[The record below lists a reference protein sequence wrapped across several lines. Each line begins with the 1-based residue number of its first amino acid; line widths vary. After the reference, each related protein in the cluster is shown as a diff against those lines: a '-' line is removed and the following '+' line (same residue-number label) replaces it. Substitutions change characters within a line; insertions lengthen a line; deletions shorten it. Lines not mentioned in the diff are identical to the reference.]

1 MRSNLHFTP
10 KARHAIGRCPEI
22 AGQLGHTYI
31 GSEHLLL
38 ALAEE
43 TDSVASHLLEKKGAH
58 GEKLRQAIADFAGL
72 GTPTV
77 VSASDMTPRLRHILD
92 KAGEEAADTQ
102 RAVGSEHLLAS
113 ILKEKNAVA
122 CRLLHTV
129 GIEAEEILREI
140 FPLLSHAK
148 EDAGY
153 TSPLKDTVHLKKFGR
168 DLTELAK
175 KGKVDPLVGREAELD
190 RVIRILSRRTKNN
203 PCLIGE
209 PGVGKTAIA
218 EGLALKIA
226 EKKTPKEFWGHG
238 VILLDL
244 CAMIAGAKYRGEF
257 EDRLKG
263 VLEEVGRNER
273 ILLFVDE
280 LHMLVGAG
288 AAEGAVDAANIL
300 KPALARGALRLIG
313 ATTPKEYRLY
323 IEKDAA
329 LSRRFGEV
337 FVNEPTAEETVSI
350 LRGLREKYEAHH
362 SLSLS
367 DEAIDEAVR
376 LSGRYL
382 PDRFFPDKA
391 IDLLDEAAAT
401 KRLRKSETDT
411 ALPFLESRLSR
422 LNEEKLEA
430 VVNEN
435 FAKAAALR
443 EEEQLLRRQID
454 DLQKGN
460 EPRLTVEAQDVARI
474 LADQIKLPEER
485 LTASAEQ
492 RIAFLEQELDKRIIG
507 QAEAKEAVCQAVRRA
522 RLGLRATTRPIG
534 CFLFVG
540 PSGVGKTALCYA
552 LAECLYD
559 DSQAVVRLDMSE
571 YMEKHAV
578 SRLIGAPPGYVGHE
592 EGGQLTE
599 SVRRRP
605 YSVVIFD
612 EIEKAH
618 PDVSNLLLQVMENG
632 CLTDSTGRRV
642 DFSETILVLT
652 SNIGMGE
659 GFRGGIGFLSEG
671 EKGEERKSRALHE
684 FFRPEF
690 IGRLDDVIRFH
701 PLSFAERKEITEKML
716 FELAERAKAA
726 GLSLFFEEAVADFLT
741 ERGAEEGTDARS
753 LRRAIASYVEG
764 ALSSALL
771 KKSLSG
777 KRPITVCRVGGALS
791 FLEKGAE

>member
-58 GEKLRQAIADFAGL
+58 GEKLRQAIADFAGI
-72 GTPTV
+72 GTPTA

-92 KAGEEAADTQ
+92 RAGEEADSLQ
-102 RAVGSEHLLAS
+102 VVGSEHLLAS
-113 ILKEKNAVA
+113 ILKEKSAVA

-129 GIEAEEILREI
+129 GVEAEEILKEI

-148 EDAGY
+148 EDVGY
-153 TSPLKDTVHLKKFGR
+153 SSPLKDTVHLKKFGR

-218 EGLALKIA
+218 EGLALRIA
-226 EKKTPKEFWGHG
+226 EKKTPCELWGHG

-244 CAMIAGAKYRGEF
+244 CSMIAGAKYRGEF

-263 VLEEVGRNER
+263 VLEEVGRTDR

-300 KPALARGALRLIG
+300 KPALARGTLRLIG

-329 LSRRFGEV
+329 LSRRFGV
-337 FVNEPTAEETVSI
+337 VYVNEPTAEETVSI
-350 LRGLREKYEAHH
+350 LQGLREKYEAHH
-362 SLSLS
+362 SLILS
-367 DEAIDEAVR
+367 DEAIEEAVR

-382 PDRFFPDKA
+382 PERFFPDKA

-411 ALPFLESRLSR
+411 TLPLLESRLSR
-422 LNEEKLEA
+422 LSEEKLEA

-435 FAKAAALR
+435 FAKAAAIR
-443 EEEQLLRRQID
+443 EEERQLHRKIE
-454 DLQKGN
+454 DLKCN
-460 EPRLTVEAQDVARI
+460 VSPHLTVEAQDVARI
-474 LADQIKLPEER
+474 LADQIKLPAER
-485 LTASAEQ
+485 LTANAEQ

-507 QAEAKEAVCQAVRRA
+507 QAEAKEAVCQAVKRD
-522 RLGLRATTRPIG
+522 GG
-534 CFLFVG
+534 
-540 PSGVGKTALCYA
+540 
-552 LAECLYD
+552 
-559 DSQAVVRLDMSE
+559 Q
-571 YMEKHAV
+571 
-578 SRLIGAPPGYVGHE
+578 GAPCFK
-592 EGGQLTE
+592 
-599 SVRRRP
+599 RR
-605 YSVVIFD
+605 Y
-612 EIEKAH
+612 AY
-618 PDVSNLLLQVMENG
+618 
-632 CLTDSTGRRV
+632 
-642 DFSETILVLT
+642 
-652 SNIGMGE
+652 
-659 GFRGGIGFLSEG
+659 GI
-671 EKGEERKSRALHE
+671 
-684 FFRPEF
+684 
-690 IGRLDDVIRFH
+690 
-701 PLSFAERKEITEKML
+701 
-716 FELAERAKAA
+716 
-726 GLSLFFEEAVADFLT
+726 
-741 ERGAEEGTDARS
+741 
-753 LRRAIASYVEG
+753 
-764 ALSSALL
+764 SA
-771 KKSLSG
+771 
-777 KRPITVCRVGGALS
+777 
-791 FLEKGAE
+791 

>member
-1 MRSNLHFTP
+1 M
-10 KARHAIGRCPEI
+10 
-22 AGQLGHTYI
+22 
-31 GSEHLLL
+31 
-38 ALAEE
+38 
-43 TDSVASHLLEKKGAH
+43 
-58 GEKLRQAIADFAGL
+58 
-72 GTPTV
+72 
-77 VSASDMTPRLRHILD
+77 
-92 KAGEEAADTQ
+92 
-102 RAVGSEHLLAS
+102 
-113 ILKEKNAVA
+113 
-122 CRLLHTV
+122 
-129 GIEAEEILREI
+129 
-140 FPLLSHAK
+140 
-148 EDAGY
+148 
-153 TSPLKDTVHLKKFGR
+153 
-168 DLTELAK
+168 
-175 KGKVDPLVGREAELD
+175 
-190 RVIRILSRRTKNN
+190 
-203 PCLIGE
+203 
-209 PGVGKTAIA
+209 
-218 EGLALKIA
+218 
-226 EKKTPKEFWGHG
+226 
-238 VILLDL
+238 
-244 CAMIAGAKYRGEF
+244 
-257 EDRLKG
+257 
-263 VLEEVGRNER
+263 
-273 ILLFVDE
+273 
-280 LHMLVGAG
+280 
-288 AAEGAVDAANIL
+288 
-300 KPALARGALRLIG
+300 
-313 ATTPKEYRLY
+313 
-323 IEKDAA
+323 
-329 LSRRFGEV
+329 
-337 FVNEPTAEETVSI
+337 
-350 LRGLREKYEAHH
+350 
-362 SLSLS
+362 
-367 DEAIDEAVR
+367 
-376 LSGRYL
+376 
-382 PDRFFPDKA
+382 
-391 IDLLDEAAAT
+391 
-401 KRLRKSETDT
+401 
-411 ALPFLESRLSR
+411 
-422 LNEEKLEA
+422 
-430 VVNEN
+430 VNEN

-460 EPRLTVEAQDVARI
+460 EPRLTVKAQDVARI

-522 RLGLRATTRPIG
+522 RLGLRATTRPSG